1 MTVAASPPQATEPPQ
16 KNSVLISLTLLAIS
30 FLLTLY
36 THNTCPAPNSH
47 AFCTTPND
55 LIHAL
60 AVLLAYLAAVGFY
73 TSPDGKVMFPL
84 LSVSYFGVLGV
95 LVLFGLEDLRAGLG
109 CILGVEVVVVAV
121 FLGVRTMICKM
132 RVEDRGGDEEEAR
145 LVGEAEGC
153 GDTGGGGGEDEA
165 ALLGQTTRSEEKK
178 GDGRVDDGDGGRCV
192 RTVTEGKVAQS

>member
-73 TSPDGKVMFPL
+73 TSPDGKVLFPL
-84 LSVSYFGVLGV
+84 LALSYFGVLGV

-109 CILGVEVVVVAV
+109 YILGVEVVVVAV

-132 RVEDRGGDEEEAR
+132 RVEDRGGDKEEAK

-153 GDTGGGGGEDEA
+153 GDTGGEDEA
-165 ALLGQTTRSEEKK
+165 ALLEQVTRSEEKK
-178 GDGRVDDGDGGRCV
+178 GDGRVDDGDGGGCV
-192 RTVTEGKVAQS
+192 RTVTEGKVAES